1 MFEYSKKVLET
12 KISDIENLLS
22 RDVEERNNVDTKLY
36 VVTSIA
42 QVRMLS
48 KFFSLTYLFGILLA
62 FCVTVSIPVSILE
75 LGLIGGG
82 YLSLMLPCVYYELKF
97 RKKNPEFAKLSK
109 SELKQLDGELRSK
122 REELSSK
129 INDYNKVIEKHNFL
143 IECFEKVNSFNDVS
157 NDISYAF
164 INAKNEDE
172 YIEMRKMEGL
182 FHEEWDKFIHESL
195 DYENINLK
203 ENRVDDEQVKTMTK
217 KLSNRNFR

>member
-22 RDVEERNNVDTKLY
+22 RDVEEKNSVDTKLY

-48 KFFSLTYLFGILLA
+48 NFFSLTYLFGILLA

-97 RKKNPEFAKLSK
+97 RKKNPEFSKLSK

-122 REELSSK
+122 REELSTK

-182 FHEEWDKFIHESL
+182 FHEEWDKFIDESL

>member
-12 KISDIENLLS
+12 KISDIENLMYK
-22 RDVEERNNVDTKLY
+22 DVEERNSVDSQLNIITEI
-36 VVTSIA
+36 T
-42 QVRMLS
+42 QVRSIS
-48 KFFSLTYLFGILLA
+48 KFFSTIYLIGILLGL
-62 FCVTVSIPVSILE
+62 CVTASLPVSILE
-75 LGLIGGG
+75 IYLIIGG
-82 YLSLMLPCVYYELKF
+82 YLSIMLPCGCFELKF
-97 RKKNPEFAKLSK
+97 RRKNPEFAKLSK
-109 SELKQLDGELRSK
+109 SELKQLDGDLRSK
-122 REELSSK
+122 REELSTK

-182 FHEEWDKFIHESL
+182 FHEEWDKFIDESL

-217 KLSNRNFR
+217 KLSNRKFM